1 MGGGR
6 SIGTGGPVISAAA
19 GNIPTPTPLPFTSS
33 GRLTNNVLLVHSSVG
48 KTRPS
53 VYSLPGMNHIYG
65 KRVER
70 DGSGCAD
77 VLQHWH
83 VHTNPRDSS
92 NAPRMLNYV
101 AMNRGAA
108 KDGIVSPRDLRAYRK
123 LNPIRINVSTSG
135 RGGSDDGGSGGG
147 GSGVKTVH
155 GGALYR
161 KAPIPSDGDPRFTY
175 GKPTRPSTPVADLM
189 TDRYQREWLV
199 QQEKRLAEA
208 NRAPKNKAENK
219 FAKNPPKSSTTATA
233 PRTSPKIL
241 SIAERDPHTLWKLS
255 KFTNVPAHL
264 DTWRSKSDPALN
276 FSANEHREVFRVT
289 DDKWLGLPPRE
300 LTRPIYMQ
308 EEFDRQQRAAAL
320 AAEPGRRGGKGAV
333 AAAREIT
340 QTQRSDK
347 QHASKTVR
355 FDVANGVPVA
365 AARGPTS
372 VHTRSVATREVP
384 QGEGKP
390 AKNVKIADVKVHAF
404 PVADDVMA
412 AKAAAATTD
421 EIATGLSAAHSAGVD
436 KETVKSALVAG
447 LPGLPGGDVAVAS
460 AAPAQVVI

>member
-1 MGGGR
+1 MGGGHKN
-6 SIGTGGPVISAAA
+6 GTTGGGPVMSAAA

-70 DGSGCAD
+70 DGSGCAE

-123 LNPIRINVSTSG
+123 LHPIRINVSMSG
-135 RGGSDDGGSGGG
+135 RGGSSDNDEGSG
-147 GSGVKTVH
+147 GVKTVH

-199 QQEKRLAEA
+199 QQERRLAEA
-208 NRAPKNKAENK
+208 NRAPKNKP
-219 FAKNPPKSSTTATA
+219 KNPPTKSSPTNQS
-233 PRTSPKIL
+233 RSSPKIL
-241 SIAERDPHTLWKLS
+241 SIAERDPRTLWKLS
-255 KFTNVPAHL
+255 KFTHVPAHL
-264 DTWRSKSDPALN
+264 DTWRAKSDPALQ
-276 FSANEHREVFRVT
+276 FAADDRRELFRVT

-308 EEFDRQQRAAAL
+308 DEFDRQQRAAAL
-320 AAEPGRRGGKGAV
+320 AAEPGRGGKSAV
-333 AAAREIT
+333 AAARAIT
-340 QTQRSDK
+340 QTQKTDA

-355 FDVANGVPVA
+355 FDVAKGVPVA

-372 VHTRSVATREVP
+372 VETRSVATREVP

-390 AKNVKIADVKVHAF
+390 AKHVKIADIKVHAF

-421 EIATGLSAAHSAGVD
+421 EIATGLSAAHSKGIG

-447 LPGLPGGDVAVAS
+447 LPGLPGDSAV
-460 AAPAQVVI
+460 AAPAPALVVI